1 MHNLNLS
8 PPADDRLSRAAL
20 MFSGHSVS
28 LSAPRHLTHV
38 QLKAGEVNDRV
49 QSVCPVGVALH
60 ESVIE
65 VGVLIQIL
73 GDYSLCLHSF
83 RDKNIDSG
91 LKGWFE
97 ETDGKNSHGR
107 TDVSSTH

>member
-1 MHNLNLS
+1 
-8 PPADDRLSRAAL
+8 
-20 MFSGHSVS
+20 MFSGHS
-28 LSAPRHLTHV
+28 LSFFLGSKKSNTHNNK
-38 QLKAGEVNDRV
+38 KAGKVHGKV
-49 QSVCPVGVALH
+49 QCVRPVGAMLR
-60 ESVIE
+60 ECAIM

-73 GDYSLCLHSF
+73 GDYSVCLHSF

-91 LKGWFE
+91 LRGWFE